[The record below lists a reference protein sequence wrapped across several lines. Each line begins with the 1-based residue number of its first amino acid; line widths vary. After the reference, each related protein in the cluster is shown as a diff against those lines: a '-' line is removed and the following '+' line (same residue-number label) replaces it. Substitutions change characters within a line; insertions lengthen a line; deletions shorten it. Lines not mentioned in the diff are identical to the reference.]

1 MTNRK
6 SRMAKNAQLHQELL
20 SEKEDKIITK
30 ELSPFANQ
38 LNNID
43 NQFERMDIPLETDEN
58 YVSPLHHRNE
68 RYVPKQEADIEV
80 KESVDE
86 EVEDIVERVEDTG
99 FSNDFLEDFIDEVKQ
114 YNVEK
119 GYRNTVDTQSN
130 VLSGLDGWQSNLRPF
145 GNQAKPVTTEMT
157 LEEQLKEMPTIEAEP
172 EEVIEEND
180 EETIM
185 LEVRRLAEIDE
196 KEPFVSNEL
205 EETIAFEI
213 EAPQEEEK
221 IETEI
226 QESVTEQTFGEKL
239 INFFLYLLIF
249 ASIIVIG
256 IIIYIVLS
264 VNGII

>member
-1 MTNRK
+1 
-6 SRMAKNAQLHQELL
+6 
-20 SEKEDKIITK
+20 
-30 ELSPFANQ
+30 
-38 LNNID
+38 
-43 NQFERMDIPLETDEN
+43 
-58 YVSPLHHRNE
+58 
-68 RYVPKQEADIEV
+68 
-80 KESVDE
+80 
-86 EVEDIVERVEDTG
+86 
-99 FSNDFLEDFIDEVKQ
+99 
-114 YNVEK
+114 
-119 GYRNTVDTQSN
+119 
-130 VLSGLDGWQSNLRPF
+130 
-145 GNQAKPVTTEMT
+145 MT

>member
-6 SRMAKNAQLHQELL
+6 SRMEKNAQLHQELL
-20 SEKEDKIITK
+20 SDKEDKIVTK

-43 NQFERMDIPLETDEN
+43 NQFERMDIPLEKDQN

-68 RYVPKQEADIEV
+68 RYVPKQEVDIEV
-80 KESVDE
+80 NEVIKEEIE
-86 EVEDIVERVEDTG
+86 EETG
-99 FSNDFLEDFIDEVKQ
+99 FSNDFLEDFIHEVKQ

-119 GYRNTVDTQSN
+119 GYRHTVDTQSN
-130 VLSGLDGWQSNLRPF
+130 VLSSIDGWQSNLRPF
-145 GNQAKPVTTEMT
+145 GNQSQPIKSEMS
-157 LEEQLKEMPTIEAEP
+157 LEEQLKEMPTIEPEP
-172 EEVIEEND
+172 QEVVEEND

-196 KEPFVSNEL
+196 KENFVSDEL

-213 EAPQEEEK
+213 ESPHEVEEEIK
-221 IETEI
+221 IETDI
-226 QESVTEQTFGEKL
+226 QEGVTEQTFGEKL